1 MHVLPRVRFLP
12 QCLPRSRLRSCQQ
25 PNQQNLKILQRPF
38 LSPPAQRISVSDR
51 YSAPWF
57 LGGLRFFLPHPP
69 SQCGYWHGT
78 TTRRIPLAIPVASPT
93 AAVLG
98 EIGLPAPVRE
108 LAARTWDVI
117 IVGAGHNGLACAA
130 YLARNGQRVLV
141 LESRN
146 RVGGACTI
154 EQPFPETHPAVR
166 MSPCAY
172 LAGLL
177 HPKIVEELE
186 LPARGFHWTPAVNGL
201 FVPMLDGSSIQLWD
215 DEAACEEEVRRFAPR
230 DVEGWRAM
238 NDCLTRLRDAL
249 RPPGD
254 GDRWIGDA
262 PTPEEIDARL
272 GHDDAAR
279 HLLYDWSMA
288 EFLEHYVEDEGLQIA
303 YLGQGVI
310 GTNASPFD
318 PGTASIRFHHA
329 SGRLGG
335 MPGMWGYVKG
345 GMGMVSFY
353 LCDAAQE
360 AGAVIAAGVPVAQ
373 ILPGEGVLLEGGER
387 IAAPIVV
394 SNADPRVTL
403 RLLGSAADAE
413 WRMRVEGV
421 PIEGCTV
428 KLNVLLSELPNFTAR
443 PGANQPHH
451 YGQINVPLT
460 KSEWRS
466 GFSAA
471 RRGELPTYLWGELYF
486 QSVHDPSVVPAGM
499 HTMSVFAQYVPY
511 AFAHGTWDSR
521 RDEVRR
527 LALRSLS
534 RFCSNMDTAII
545 DAQVLGPPDIEQKV
559 GLTGGHIFQG
569 ECLPPY
575 MWSRRLTP
583 RTPMPGVYL
592 CGACTHPGGSVIGI
606 NGRNAAMAVLREHG
620 HVPHA

>member
-1 MHVLPRVRFLP
+1 MWILAGTSP
-12 QCLPRSRLRSCQQ
+12 LRRT
-25 PNQQNLKILQRPF
+25 ILSIS
-38 LSPPAQRISVSDR
+38 SP
-51 YSAPWF
+51 
-57 LGGLRFFLPHPP
+57 
-69 SQCGYWHGT
+69 
-78 TTRRIPLAIPVASPT
+78 SPT

-108 LAARTWDVI
+108 LAARSWDVI
-117 IVGAGHNGLACAA
+117 VVGAGHNGLACAA
-130 YLARNGQRVLV
+130 YLARAGRRVLV
-141 LESRN
+141 LESRT

-154 EQPFPETHPAVR
+154 EEPFPGVR

-177 HPKIVEELE
+177 HPKVVEDLS
-186 LPARGFHWTPAVNGL
+186 LPARGFRWTPAVNGL
-201 FVPMLDGSSIQLWD
+201 FVPMLDGSSIQLYD
-215 DEAACEEEVRRFAPR
+215 DEIACEEEVRRFAPG
-230 DVEGWRAM
+230 DVEGWHAM
-238 NDCLTRLRDAL
+238 NDCLNRLRDAL

-254 GDRWIGDA
+254 GDTWIGDA
-262 PTPEEIDARL
+262 PNPEEIDARL
-272 GHDDAAR
+272 GRDEDAR

-288 EFLEHYVEDEGLQIA
+288 EFVEHYLEDERLQTA

-335 MPGMWGYVKG
+335 MPGMWGYVQG

-353 LCDAAQE
+353 ICDAARE
-360 AGAVIAAGVPVAQ
+360 AGAVVAAGVPVAQ

-387 IAAPIVV
+387 ISAPIVV

-403 RLLGSAADAE
+403 RLLGSAADPR
-413 WRMRVEGV
+413 WRTRVENV

-428 KLNVLLSELPNFTAR
+428 KLNILLSELPNFTAR
-443 PGANQPHH
+443 PGTNEPHH
-451 YGQINVPLT
+451 YGQVNAPLT
-460 KSEWRS
+460 KSEWRAS
-466 GFSAA
+466 YSAA
-471 RRGELPTYLWGELYF
+471 RRGELPSYLWCELYF
-486 QSVHDPSVVPAGM
+486 QSVHDPSVCPPGR

-511 AFAHGTWDSR
+511 KLAQGSWDAR

-527 LALRSLS
+527 LALRSLG
-534 RFCSNMDTAII
+534 RFCSNLDSAIV

-575 MWSRRLTP
+575 MGARRLTA

-606 NGRNAAMAVLREHG
+606 NGRNAAMAILRDGEQPQG
-620 HVPHA
+620 V